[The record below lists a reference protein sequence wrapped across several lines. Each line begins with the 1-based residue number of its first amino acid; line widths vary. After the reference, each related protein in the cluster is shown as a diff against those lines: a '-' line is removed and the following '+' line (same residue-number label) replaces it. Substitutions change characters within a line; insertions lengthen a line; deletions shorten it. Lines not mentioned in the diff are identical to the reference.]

1 MTVLQKFFPW
11 TLFCVGLVLVV
22 RDQLIAPF
30 IVLALIASFGYWKP
44 PSFNRRLL
52 PALGLMVLFCWYL
65 VALSFSDNL
74 TYGWKDIE
82 SKLSFFLFPLI
93 LIMTYRSWNTKFV
106 QMVKDGIIAG
116 VLISMLLSFGR
127 AFMCKIDGGEFCFRN
142 NQFGFNMHATYLSV
156 IYILSV
162 FFVFER
168 KWGFKREMMLKI
180 IFLLTALAGIY
191 FMRSLSSF
199 VATAVLIGGSFLWF
213 VISSRKWA
221 YLILIPLLI
230 IVGIL
235 MIKRLP
241 AISGEINTTTAI
253 LKDYAKDPD
262 SFIRRKVNWNESN
275 TVRIV
280 VWTFSFEII
289 AEHPM
294 GVGTGDVKDQLNSVY
309 RKNGYT
315 LFADNQLNTHN
326 QFFQTGIAL
335 GVGGMI
341 ILFLVILGPVIL
353 TFRKPD
359 PIISAFV
366 TLIFITC
373 LFESYLERQAGIIL
387 FSFVLITL
395 LANKFYLKEDRSTP

>member
-1 MTVLQKFFPW
+1 MAVLQKIFPW
-11 TLFCVGLVLVV
+11 TLFSIGLVLIV

-30 IVLALIASFGYWKP
+30 IILSFIASFGFWKI
-44 PSFNRRLL
+44 PSFDKKLL
-52 PALGLMVLFCWYL
+52 PAIGLMVLFCWYL
-65 VALSFSDNL
+65 IGLSFSDNL

-93 LIMTYRSWNTKFV
+93 LIMTYRSWDNRIV
-106 QMVKDGIIAG
+106 QLMKNGIIAG

-127 AFMCKIDGGEFCFRN
+127 AFLCKINGGELCFRN
-142 NQFGFNMHATYLSV
+142 NLFGFNMHATYLSV

-168 KWGFKREMMLKI
+168 KWGFKREILLKI
-180 IFLLTALAGIY
+180 AFLLVALAGIY

-213 VISSRKWA
+213 VISNRKWT
-221 YLILIPLLI
+221 YLILIPLAVT
-230 IVGIL
+230 VGVL
-235 MIKRLP
+235 TIKRLP

-253 LKDYAKDPD
+253 LKDYSKDPD

-280 VWTFSFEII
+280 VWNFSLGII
-289 AEHPM
+289 ANHPM
-294 GVGTGDVKDQLNSVY
+294 GVGTGDVKDQLNAVY

-315 LFADNQLNTHN
+315 LFAENQLNTHN

-335 GVGGMI
+335 GIGGMI
-341 ILFLVILGPVIL
+341 VLFLVILGPVFL

-359 PIISAFV
+359 PIIWVFV

-373 LFESYLERQAGIIL
+373 LFESYLERQAGIIF
-387 FSFVLITL
+387 FSFVLVSL
-395 LANKFYLKEDRSTP
+395 LANNLFLKEDNK